1 MASQDPGTGPAKA
14 VARRALVSYAEL
26 QILFAIIV
34 LSLIYAV
41 LFPDSFAT
49 TGTMLNM
56 ARVAGILLAVA
67 IAQSFAL
74 IVGGF
79 DISVGATMGLTSVVA
94 ATLMVSDVAIP
105 LAICAGI
112 LTGAAVGLV
121 NGIGIAV
128 FRVTPFVMTLGM
140 LTAARGLAD
149 LIANGG
155 TIVGLPRAF
164 SLFGRSEWFGV
175 PSAACIGGIVMVF
188 AWVVLQRSRAGLYI
202 YSIGGSLE
210 TARVAGVPIVR
221 YQILAYTI
229 CGALAAVAG
238 LMLTSRV
245 SVSQGS
251 LGQGY
256 ELLSVATAVI
266 GGVLIGGGV
275 GRLFGVLLGVALIT
289 VLTTGLDIAGVN
301 PFVQQMVTG
310 SVLVLAVL
318 ISNLRSGRIGFLA
331 NAFGK
336 SGR

>member
-1 MASQDPGTGPAKA
+1 MT
-14 VARRALVSYAEL
+14 YAEL
-26 QILFAIIV
+26 QILLAA
-34 LSLIYAV
+34 AV
-41 LFPDSFAT
+41 LAIVFAVLYPDSFAT
-49 TGTMLNM
+49 TGTGLNM
-56 ARVAGILLAVA
+56 ARVAGILLVVA

-94 ATLMVSDVAIP
+94 ATLMVGGVGIGWAI
-105 LAICAGI
+105 LAGI
-112 LTGAAVGLV
+112 LTGSAVGLV

-155 TIVGLPRAF
+155 TIVGLPREFA
-164 SLFGRSEWFGV
+164 LFGRSAWYGV
-175 PSAACIGGIVMVF
+175 PSAACIGAIVLVL
-188 AWVVLQRSRAGLYI
+188 AWIVLQRTRAGLYI

-221 YQILAYTI
+221 YQVLAYTL

-266 GGVLIGGGV
+266 GVV
-275 GRLFGVLLGVALIT
+275 LGVALIT

-318 ISNLRSGRIGFLA
+318 ISNFRSGRIPFLRKP
-331 NAFGK
+331 GRT
-336 SGR
+336 SGG